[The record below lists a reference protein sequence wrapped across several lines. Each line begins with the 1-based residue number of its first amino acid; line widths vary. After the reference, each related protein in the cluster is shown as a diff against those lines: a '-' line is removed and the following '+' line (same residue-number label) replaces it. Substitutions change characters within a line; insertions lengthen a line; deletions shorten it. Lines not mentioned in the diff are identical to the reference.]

1 MEDATLIYII
11 ILLIAAVMSGLFA
24 GFFGIGGGI
33 IMVPVLFHLLQAQGY
48 SDDISYK
55 VATATSLAAIIFIG
69 LRSARQHYKL
79 EGVDMDIVKNWAI
92 FLILGSFFGAILNRY
107 LPVSFL
113 FFIFIGVISLAA
125 LNLLQVKHNTIAD
138 QLPDHLGYH
147 SIFGSI
153 IGCISTWIGI
163 GGGTL
168 TTPILTAYN
177 VPIRRAIGTAAAIG
191 AIIAVSAT
199 AGNLISG
206 LNIEGRPPLS
216 IGYVNVLAFAFL
228 AIISGRFAP
237 IGARLAHRFN
247 PLILKRSFA
256 VFLILVAVRM
266 ALKLLA

>member
-1 MEDATLIYII
+1 MESILIYIV
-11 ILLIAAVMSGLFA
+11 ILLIAAVLSGLLA

-48 SDDISYK
+48 NDDISYK
-55 VATATSLAAIIFIG
+55 VATASSLAAIIFIG
-69 LRSARQHYKL
+69 LHSARQHYKL
-79 EGVDMDIVKNWAI
+79 GAVDMHIVKSWAA
-92 FLILGSFFGAILNRY
+92 FLILGSFLGAILNRY

-113 FFIFIGVISLAA
+113 FFIFIAVISFAA
-125 LNLLQVKHNTIAD
+125 LNLLQVKHNTLAD
-138 QLPDHLGYH
+138 KLPDHMGYN
-147 SIFGSI
+147 IGFGSI

-177 VPIRRAIGTAAAIG
+177 VPIHRAIGTAAAIG
-191 AIIAVSAT
+191 AVIAISAT

-206 LNIEGRPPLS
+206 FNIEGRPPFS
-216 IGYVNVLAFAFL
+216 IGYVNLVAFICLAT
-228 AIISGRFAP
+228 ISAWFAP
-237 IGARLAHRFN
+237 IGAKLAHRFN

-266 ALKLLA
+266 AIKLMA